1 MKKLFIFLCAG
12 GLIFSLTSPILA
24 GGIINKQNFS
34 AEYLRTFS
42 RNAATDAAD
51 VTVFNPAGV
60 MKMEDG
66 TYVDLGIFHA
76 LKDYSNTFSGIESES
91 DEPSTVPGL
100 FGLYKKGKWAGF
112 AAFTIPGGGGK
123 VEYDKGTA
131 TTNTLANALL
141 ASPAFSAIDN
151 QKLEAESVYYG
162 YTVGGA
168 YAVNDMISLSLG
180 ARYIDATKE
189 AKGSATLSNPA
200 PPMTFAID
208 YEETADGWGYFLG
221 LNIAPTNEL
230 NIGIRLET
238 KTELDFKTKVIKDTI
253 PGGYLVDGA
262 KEREDLPG
270 LLGLGIAY
278 TFSPTVTIDA
288 SFTYYFE
295 TSATLEDNRF
305 KDAGNSYDAAVAL
318 TYTFNPKLKGS
329 LGYMYTVT
337 SIDPDDML
345 PEAPELDAQTVCA
358 GILYEVSPDL
368 NLNFALMNTFY
379 DKETRSDGIILD
391 KNITGFGFGIQYKF
405 K

>member
-51 VTVFNPAGV
+51 VMVYNPAGV

-76 LKDYSNTFSGIESES
+76 LKDYSNTFSGTESES

-100 FGLYKKGKWAGF
+100 FGLYKTGKWAGF

-123 VEYDKGTA
+123 VVYDKGTA
-131 TTNTLANALL
+131 TTNTLAQALL
-141 ASPAFSAIDN
+141 ASPFFSTINN
-151 QKLEAESVYYG
+151 QEVEGESYYYG
-162 YTVGGA
+162 YTVGAA

-180 ARYIDATKE
+180 ARYIDAMKE
-189 AKGSATLSNPA
+189 NKGSVTVSGLAPAT
-200 PPMTFAID
+200 TFAIE
-208 YEETADGWGYFLG
+208 YEDSADGWGYFLG

-230 NIGIRLET
+230 NIGIRFET
-238 KTELDFKTKVIKDTI
+238 KTELDFETKVKKDDVGILT
-253 PGGYLVDGA
+253 DGA

-278 TFSPTVTIDA
+278 TFSPKVTIDA

-295 TSATLEDNRF
+295 TSATLEDIRF
-305 KDAGNSYDAAVAL
+305 KDTGNSYDAAVAL

-329 LGYMYTVT
+329 LGYMYTET
-337 SIDPDDML
+337 DIDPDDML

-358 GILYEVSPDL
+358 GLLYEAVPGL
-368 NLNFALMNTFY
+368 NLNFALMHTFY
-379 DKETRSDGIILD
+379 DEATRSDGIVLD
-391 KNITGFGFGIQYKF
+391 KDITGIGFGIQYKF